1 MKCLILAAGIGKR
14 MKSRYPK
21 VLHLVCGR
29 SMIEW
34 VLRAVQNV
42 ANEIGVVLGHGAN
55 EVRAVLPQNIKVF
68 IQNQQLGTAHAVMCA
83 KQFVSPAEDLLV
95 VYGDTPLLRSETLEK
110 CLKVHRKKKPD
121 VTMISAHMSD
131 PSGYGRVVRDSCGS
145 FQRVVEE
152 RDIDEQLDRSLNEVN
167 TGVYIFRGT
176 ALLEYLPKVTNNN
189 RQREYYLTDVLHEVK
204 KVAVFEAEDSQEFLG
219 VNTRVQLAEAE
230 RIMRARICERMML
243 QGVTIVDPDSTYI
256 DDDVVVGRDTTIY
269 PMTFLMGRTFVGE
282 GCSIGPMTRIKD
294 CKIGDDVTVISSDC
308 VGAEISDGVTVGPF
322 ARLREGT
329 VLKRDVRVGNFVEV
343 KKSIL
348 NRGTK
353 AQHLAY
359 LGDSTIGKGVNI
371 GAGTI
376 TCNFDGVNKNPT
388 VIEDNVFVGS
398 NTSLVAPV
406 KIGNNSVI
414 GAGSVITKDVPPHS
428 LAIGRARQVIKEGR
442 FLKGNERRMDDAIPE
457 K

>member
-1 MKCLILAAGIGKR
+1 MKCLVLAAGIGKR
-14 MKSRYPK
+14 MKSRYSK
-21 VLHLVCGR
+21 VLHPVCGKP
-29 SMIEW
+29 MIEW
-34 VLRAVQNV
+34 VLRAVQSV
-42 ANEIGVVLGHGAN
+42 ASEIAVVLGHGAD
-55 EVRAVLPQNIKVF
+55 EVRTVLPQNIKVF

-110 CLKVHRKKKPD
+110 CLKVHRREKPD
-121 VTMISAHMSD
+121 VTIISARMSD
-131 PSGYGRVVRDSCGS
+131 PSGYGRVVRDSYGS
-145 FQRVVEE
+145 FQQVIEE
-152 RDIDEQLDRSLNEVN
+152 RDIGEFDRSLSEVN
-167 TGVYIFRGT
+167 TGVYIFRGE
-176 ALLEYLPKVTNNN
+176 ALLEYLPKVTNSNS
-189 RQREYYLTDVLHEVK
+189 QQEYYLTDVLH
-204 KVAVFEAEDSQEFLG
+204 KVRKVTIFEAEDSQEFLG

-230 RIMRARICERMML
+230 RIMRMRICERMML
-243 QGVTIVDPDSTYI
+243 QGVTIVDPNSTYI

-269 PMTFLMGRTFVGE
+269 PMTFLMGRTVVGE
-282 GCSIGPMTRIKD
+282 ECSIGPMTRIKD
-294 CKIGDDVTVISSDC
+294 CKIGDDTTVISSDC

-329 VLKRDVRVGNFVEV
+329 VLKRDVRIGNFVEV
-343 KKSIL
+343 KKSVL
-348 NRGTK
+348 NKGTK

-406 KIGNNSVI
+406 KIGSNSVI
-414 GAGSVITKDVPPHS
+414 GAGSVITKDVPPRS

-442 FLKGNERRMDDAIPE
+442 FLKKHERRTGDAISE

>member
-1 MKCLILAAGIGKR
+1 MKCLVLAAGIGKR
-14 MKSRYPK
+14 MKSRYSK
-21 VLHLVCGR
+21 VLHPVCGKP
-29 SMIEW
+29 MIEW
-34 VLRAVQNV
+34 VLRAVQSV
-42 ANEIGVVLGHGAN
+42 ASEIAVVLGHGAD
-55 EVRAVLPQNIKVF
+55 EVRTVLPQNIKVF

-110 CLKVHRKKKPD
+110 CLKVHRREKPD
-121 VTMISAHMSD
+121 VTIISARMSD
-131 PSGYGRVVRDSCGS
+131 PSGYGRVVRDSYGS
-145 FQRVVEE
+145 FQQVIEE
-152 RDIDEQLDRSLNEVN
+152 RDIGEFDRSLSEVN
-167 TGVYIFRGT
+167 TGVYIFRGE
-176 ALLEYLPKVTNNN
+176 ALLEYLPKVTNSNS
-189 RQREYYLTDVLHEVK
+189 QQEYYLTDVLH
-204 KVAVFEAEDSQEFLG
+204 KVRKVTIFEAEDSQEFLG

-230 RIMRARICERMML
+230 RIMRMRICERMML
-243 QGVTIVDPDSTYI
+243 QGVTIVDPNSTYI

-269 PMTFLMGRTFVGE
+269 PMTFLMGRTVVGE
-282 GCSIGPMTRIKD
+282 ECSIGPMTRIKD
-294 CKIGDDVTVISSDC
+294 CKIGDDTTVISSDC

-329 VLKRDVRVGNFVEV
+329 VLERGVRIGNFVEV
-343 KKSIL
+343 KKSVL
-348 NRGTK
+348 DRGTK

-406 KIGNNSVI
+406 KIG
-414 GAGSVITKDVPPHS
+414 
-428 LAIGRARQVIKEGR
+428 
-442 FLKGNERRMDDAIPE
+442 
-457 K
+457 

>member
-1 MKCLILAAGIGKR
+1 MKCLVLAAGIGKR
-14 MKSRYPK
+14 MKSRYSK
-21 VLHLVCGR
+21 VLHPVCGKP
-29 SMIEW
+29 MIEW
-34 VLRAVQNV
+34 VLRAVQSV
-42 ANEIGVVLGHGAN
+42 ASEIAVVLGHGAD
-55 EVRAVLPQNIKVF
+55 EVRTVLPQNIKVF
-68 IQNQQLGTAHAVMCA
+68 IQSQQLGTAHAVMCA

-110 CLKVHRKKKPD
+110 CLKVHRREKPD
-121 VTMISAHMSD
+121 VTIISARMSD
-131 PSGYGRVVRDSCGS
+131 PSGYGRVVRDGCGS
-145 FQRVVEE
+145 FQQVIEE
-152 RDIDEQLDRSLNEVN
+152 RDIEEFDRSLNEVN
-167 TGVYIFRGT
+167 TGVYIFRGA
-176 ALLEYLPKVTNNN
+176 ALLECLPKVTNNN
-189 RQREYYLTDVLHEVK
+189 SQQEYYLTDVLH
-204 KVAVFEAEDSQEFLG
+204 KVRKVTIFEAEDSQEFLG

-230 RIMRARICERMML
+230 RIMRMRICERMML
-243 QGVTIVDPDSTYI
+243 QGVTIVDPNNTYI

-269 PMTFLMGRTFVGE
+269 PMTFLMGRTVVGE

-294 CKIGDDVTVISSDC
+294 CKIGDDATVISSDC

-329 VLKRDVRVGNFVEV
+329 VLKRDVKIGNFVEV
-343 KKSIL
+343 KKSVL
-348 NRGTK
+348 NKGTK

-406 KIGNNSVI
+406 KIGNNSVV

-442 FLKGNERRMDDAIPE
+442 FLKKHERRMGDAISE